1 MQVEL
6 ENEVLRMPSHL
17 CRIQWQRSDGFQ
29 WAEPKSWIMLSADI
43 EILVSA
49 QLWYMVQAGPVSA
62 SISTWVPT
70 SAKLREEHLN
80 LTELPLT
87 STRGGSNPTMQPLCI
102 EAKHGSVLLMV
113 PAAGWSWDQGKV
125 LLLHPEASV
134 CAS

>member
-1 MQVEL
+1 MQVEV
-6 ENEVLRMPSHL
+6 EDEVLRMPSHL

-62 SISTWVPT
+62 SVSTWVPT

-87 STRGGSNPTMQPLCI
+87 STRGGSNPTMQPLCV
-102 EAKHGSVLLMV
+102 EAKAWVSATDGSC
-113 PAAGWSWDQGKV
+113 SWMELGSRKGAPVASRGKC
-125 LLLHPEASV
+125 L
-134 CAS
+134 C